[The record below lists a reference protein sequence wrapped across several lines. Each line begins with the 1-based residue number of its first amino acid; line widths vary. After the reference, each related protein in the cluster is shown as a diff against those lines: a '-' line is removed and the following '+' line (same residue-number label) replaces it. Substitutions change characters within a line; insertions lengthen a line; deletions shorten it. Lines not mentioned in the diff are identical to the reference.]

1 MERRRASSAT
11 DEGADARA
19 STATERR
26 SRLPSAMATLSDL
39 KEVKEALDAD
49 LVSQAEYDDVKR
61 DYLRAK
67 KDALE
72 FQKRELRAKEVY
84 RQRELRA
91 KEVYLQRDLHAKEE
105 FQKKE
110 LCAKEEALEFQKKG
124 MSKCQKMEL
133 HARKEALEANKEFQ
147 KRELRAKEAFQQANI
162 ESLKKEL
169 RAKEEALKASKEF
182 QKRELLAK
190 EAFQQ
195 EKSEAD
201 LRAYA
206 LESIVKHGASIMSE
220 EQKVDLVR
228 DYAKMSGLDGSAEK
242 YARASKRQR
251 VSAEK
256 RDASPPQPPTPPR
269 TSLAPAAAAVPPPTD
284 APAPVVTNQA
294 RVLASRRSKRFRS
307 MSALVM
313 EAAAAASEDGNYSDD
328 DGEDDSDSVEPRT
341 GKRCYK
347 HWTEE
352 DDAALV
358 AALRAGQK
366 VTTIKI
372 RGRSWRCAKQRLR
385 RARENGFGSPVL
397 REYLEETSLEYLNKY
412 PRAWSEEEDQT
423 LSKPTRRAKLQ
434 ERSRQCSLEE
444 HTMLCTADG
453 AT

>member
-1 MERRRASSAT
+1 MPRTRDKEQAS
-11 DEGADARA
+11 
-19 STATERR
+19 
-26 SRLPSAMATLSDL
+26 LPNAMATLSDL
-39 KEVKEALDAD
+39 KEVKAALDAG

-61 DYLRAK
+61 DYLTAK
-67 KDALE
+67 KEAVE
-72 FQKRELRAKEVY
+72 FQRKALRAKE
-84 RQRELRA
+84 ES
-91 KEVYLQRDLHAKEE
+91 
-105 FQKKE
+105 QKKE
-110 LCAKEEALEFQKKG
+110 LCAKEESQKRELLAKEEFQKKALRA
-124 MSKCQKMEL
+124 KDDALEANKECQKMEL
-133 HARKEALEANKEFQ
+133 RAKKEALDANKEFQ
-147 KRELRAKEAFQQANI
+147 KRELIAKEAFQQR
-162 ESLKKEL
+162 KD
-169 RAKEEALKASKEF
+169 
-182 QKRELLAK
+182 
-190 EAFQQ
+190 
-195 EKSEAD
+195 EAD
-201 LRAYA
+201 LRTSA
-206 LESIVKHGASIMSE
+206 LEAIVKHGSSLMSE